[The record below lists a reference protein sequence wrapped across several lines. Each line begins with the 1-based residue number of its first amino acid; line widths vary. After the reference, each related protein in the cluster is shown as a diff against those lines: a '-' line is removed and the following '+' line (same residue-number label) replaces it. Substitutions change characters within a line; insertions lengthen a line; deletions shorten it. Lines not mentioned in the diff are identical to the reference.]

1 MTNTNELNYAAD
13 PYEFSENPFI
23 NSQTSFNNYITT
35 DTEEIGD
42 NLIVPESSLIDEL
55 QDRIRILE
63 ERLNLFAKFF
73 GIQFF

>member
-1 MTNTNELNYAAD
+1 MPPILTNSPKIHYQL
-13 PYEFSENPFI
+13 
-23 NSQTSFNNYITT
+23 QTSFNNYITT
-35 DTEEIGD
+35 DTKEIGD